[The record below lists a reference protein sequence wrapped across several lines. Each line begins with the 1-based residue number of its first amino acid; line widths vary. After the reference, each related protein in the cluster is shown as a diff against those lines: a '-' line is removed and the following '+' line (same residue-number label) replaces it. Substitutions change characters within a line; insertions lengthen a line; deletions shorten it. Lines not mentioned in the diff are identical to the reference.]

1 VTQRSKPRRV
11 TKRRAETRQR
21 LLDAAM
27 EVFADE
33 GFGRASVE
41 GVCARAGYTRGA
53 FYSNFVSLDE
63 MFLAMWEQRTEG
75 LLRSAAEA
83 IEATERE
90 PVATLAQGID
100 RVLDV
105 AVVDEAWY
113 RVQAEFT
120 AHALRTPG
128 LRRVLADR
136 EARIA
141 ELLLP
146 FLERALRQVGRR
158 MLDREAFVAALV
170 AVHEGT
176 AGQVLVEPDNPV
188 VRDRRR
194 KLFLAVVDSYTKTD
208 ARGRA

>member
-41 GVCARAGYTRGA
+41 DVCARAGYTRGA

-63 MFLAMWEQRTEG
+63 MFLAMWEQRTEL

>member
-1 VTQRSKPRRV
+1 VSQRAKPRRV
-11 TKRRAETRQR
+11 TKRRAETRER

-63 MFLAMWEQRTEG
+63 MFLAMWEQRTEV

-176 AGQVLVEPDNPV
+176 AGQVLVEPDHPV
-188 VRDRRR
+188 VRERRR
-194 KLFLAVVDSYTKTD
+194 KLFLAVVDSYTETD

>member
-1 VTQRSKPRRV
+1 V

-63 MFLAMWEQRTEG
+63 MFLAMWEQRTEV

-188 VRDRRR
+188 VRERRR
-194 KLFLAVVDSYTKTD
+194 KLFLAVVDSYTETD

>member
-1 VTQRSKPRRV
+1 VTQRAKPRRV

-63 MFLAMWEQRTEG
+63 MFLAMWEQRTEV

-188 VRDRRR
+188 VRERRR

>member
-1 VTQRSKPRRV
+1 VPQRSKPRRV

>member
-1 VTQRSKPRRV
+1 MTQRAKPRRV

-21 LLDAAM
+21 LLDAAT

-41 GVCARAGYTRGA
+41 DVCARAGYTRGA

-63 MFLAMWEQRTEG
+63 MFLAMWEQRTEV

-90 PVATLAQGID
+90 PVATLEEGID

-113 RVQAEFT
+113 RVQSEFT

-146 FLERALRQVGRR
+146 FLERALAQVGRR

-188 VRDRRR
+188 VRERRR
-194 KLFLAVVDSYTKTD
+194 KLFLAVVDSYTETD

>member
-1 VTQRSKPRRV
+1 VTQRAKPRRV

-63 MFLAMWEQRTEG
+63 MFLAMWEQRTEV

-146 FLERALRQVGRR
+146 FLERALAQVGRR

-188 VRDRRR
+188 VRERRR
-194 KLFLAVVDSYTKTD
+194 KLFLAVIESYTEAD

>member
-41 GVCARAGYTRGA
+41 DVCARAGYTRGA

-63 MFLAMWEQRTEG
+63 MFLAMWEQRTEV

-105 AVVDEAWY
+105 AVVDETWY

-188 VRDRRR
+188 VRERRR
-194 KLFLAVVDSYTKTD
+194 RLFLAVVDSYTETD